1 MYALVTG
8 ASSGLGKDMATLLAQ
23 KGYDLIIV
31 ARSEVKLN
39 KLKEE
44 LNNVNVVVIK
54 KDLSIEDEC
63 YSLIEEVKDY
73 DIEVLINN
81 AGFGLFGDYANS
93 DIKVEMNMID
103 TNIKAPLILMKHFLN
118 VFKKKNKGY
127 ILNVASAAAFTYG
140 PLMSV
145 YYSTKHFLYSQTLA
159 VYGELRK
166 EKSNVYVGA
175 LCPGPV
181 ATSFSDRANVKFGI
195 KPKTSEFVSKYAI
208 KKMFKKKLIIIP
220 GFILKLGKF
229 ATRFVSDKMLV
240 KIGYHIQNKKES

>member
-31 ARSEVKLN
+31 ARSEDKLN

-93 DIKVEMNMID
+93 DIKVEMN
-103 TNIKAPLILMKHFLN
+103 IKYFLIFL
-118 VFKKKNKGY
+118 
-127 ILNVASAAAFTYG
+127 
-140 PLMSV
+140 P
-145 YYSTKHFLYSQTLA
+145 
-159 VYGELRK
+159 
-166 EKSNVYVGA
+166 
-175 LCPGPV
+175 
-181 ATSFSDRANVKFGI
+181 
-195 KPKTSEFVSKYAI
+195 
-208 KKMFKKKLIIIP
+208 
-220 GFILKLGKF
+220 
-229 ATRFVSDKMLV
+229 
-240 KIGYHIQNKKES
+240 